1 MSIYWQKAQGTSL
14 KKLTQMGRIGLV
26 TDMDGTISHIMQKPE
41 EAIIT
46 LRSYELLKALR
57 KKLTLVAV
65 VSRRS
70 VENVRKR
77 IGLSEVAYVSIHGL
91 ECCVDG
97 EVRHN
102 AVLDAYLPHL
112 EASVAKLKQ
121 ISLSGTPP
129 A

>member
-26 TDMDGTISHIMQKPE
+26 TDMDGTISHITQKPE
-41 EAIIT
+41 EAVIT
-46 LRSYELLKALR
+46 LRSFELLEALR

-77 IGLSEVAYVSIHGL
+77 IGLSEVAYVSNHGF

-102 AVLDAYLPHL
+102 AVLDAYLPYL